1 MSLVLTTDPDKNP
14 KSDIVQLIQAD
25 HLEIWKFTL
34 KFCVDF

>member
-1 MSLVLTTDPDKNP
+1 MDPGINP
-14 KSDIVQLIQAD
+14 ENNIVQLIQAD